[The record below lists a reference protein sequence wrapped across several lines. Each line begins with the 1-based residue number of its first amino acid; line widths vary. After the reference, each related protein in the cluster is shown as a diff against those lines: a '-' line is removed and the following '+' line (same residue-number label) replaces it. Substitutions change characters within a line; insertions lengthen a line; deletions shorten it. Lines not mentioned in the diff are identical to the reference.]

1 MEETLTIPE
10 TAEESQ
16 EFTGAETE
24 TTNETE
30 TPEEEETNLY
40 GNPEDNDGSISDN
53 TKEPEYVDFSND
65 ELSPFRDTFL
75 NSKISV
81 EDYGKFEEKIKE
93 LSSPKEFSKEMIN
106 TYGENAPEVLRNYQ
120 QLTND
125 IFTPEEKDLL
135 NKLPSCYKT
144 LMVKMGKSLGERYDK
159 LKEDYGIT
167 TEETTAIPEHNQQNL
182 EERFSKLTEQ
192 LLNGKLSAEEYQRI
206 KQERL
211 EIANYM

>member
-1 MEETLTIPE
+1 MEETETEEITPE
-10 TAEESQ
+10 EAVTTPSPSAEEGI
-16 EFTGAETE
+16 T
-24 TTNETE
+24 TE

-40 GNPEDNDGSISDN
+40 GNPEDNDNSISDN

-120 QLTND
+120 QLTNN
-125 IFTPEEKDLL
+125 IFTAEEKDLL
-135 NKLPSCYKT
+135 NKLPSYYKT
-144 LMVKMGKSLGERYDK
+144 LMVKMGKSLGERYNK

>member
-1 MEETLTIPE
+1 MEETE
-10 TAEESQ
+10 TEEITTEETVTTPSPSAEEG
-16 EFTGAETE
+16 TPTETE
-24 TTNETE
+24 KEDSSD
-30 TPEEEETNLY
+30 LY
-40 GNPEDNDGSISDN
+40 GSGEDI
-53 TKEPEYVDFSND
+53 TTTAEPEYVDFSND
-65 ELSPFRDTFL
+65 E
-75 NSKISV
+75 
-81 EDYGKFEEKIKE
+81 E
-93 LSSPKEFSKEMIN
+93 LSIFKDIFDNSRITTGDFEKFQQLITDMSSAKEFSKIMTES
-106 TYGENAPEVLRNYQ
+106 YGDEAATVLKDYQ
-120 QLTND
+120 TLTND
-125 IFTPEEKDLL
+125 IFTSKEKDLL

-144 LMVKMGKSLGERYDK
+144 LMVKMGKSLGERYNK